1 MKKVYLF
8 LLILGIIIRFVIQFV
23 FPAFNGDEISV
34 GNNIKHSGFIEL
46 LYPLKFGQ
54 SAPPLFLWLQKI
66 IIEILPFSFWIN
78 IKVLSFI
85 SSILG
90 IILFYVF
97 IKRNNFSPIF
107 LLLFI
112 ILLFN
117 PFIINNSLTVKQ
129 YTIDLTG
136 IVFLIVWFKTKKF
149 KKYNWAFFLVW
160 SLISNIGLF
169 ACCGYLI
176 YDLFSQRSLR
186 NFNAFFDFVKKNAL
200 TILAP
205 VPYVVY
211 FFWFMNQ
218 EGAVELQAYMVKYWS
233 SSFIPLDSSIFK
245 YLLYAIH
252 GLWIY
257 IFNAFE
263 IWGIFMMILM
273 LSFFLFSNKKQFMF
287 REEILLLFCIVIVHL
302 ILNVFHMYPFSD
314 RLYLYIAPF
323 LVLILGSSIATI
335 SDFGVIKKHFQKVY
349 VLISVVTLFLY
360 SLYMSGNDNNVY
372 MLYEKLNNLN
382 TKEIYAT
389 EKSIE
394 TIDSFNEFTD
404 NKFVIN
410 KKLVLLDSKL
420 NESNYI
426 VSRVSKKLK
435 MNLTSSEE
443 LEIQDLI
450 NSKKIKKIESVNGY
464 NIYEIKR

>member
-8 LLILGIIIRFVIQFV
+8 LLILGIIVRFVIQFV

-34 GNNIKHSGFIEL
+34 GNNIKYSGFIEL

-97 IKRNNFSPIF
+97 VKRNSFNPIF

-136 IVFLIVWFKTKKF
+136 IIFLTVWFKTKNF
-149 KKYNWAFFLVW
+149 KKYNWAFFLFW

-176 YDLFSQRSLR
+176 YHLFSQHSLR
-186 NFNAFFDFVKKNAL
+186 NFNAFFDFVKKNVL

-205 VPYVVY
+205 MPYVVY

-245 YLLYAIH
+245 YLLYTIH

-302 ILNVFHMYPFSD
+302 ILNIFHMYPFSD

-382 TKEIYAT
+382 AKEIYAT

-410 KKLVLLDSKL
+410 KKMVLLDSKL

-443 LEIQDLI
+443 LEIQNLI